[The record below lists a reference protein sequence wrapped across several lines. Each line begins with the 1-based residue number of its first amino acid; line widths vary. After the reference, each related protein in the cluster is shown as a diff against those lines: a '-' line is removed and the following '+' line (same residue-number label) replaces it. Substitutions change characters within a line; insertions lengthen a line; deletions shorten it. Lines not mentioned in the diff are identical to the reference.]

1 MENYYSDA
9 ISRRYEYKYLIDRE
23 LARGVTAFLSQYL
36 ELDEYSIKGVNHNYS
51 VRSIYYDSPSFTCFH
66 EKLDGQKYREKFR
79 IRTYN
84 KPGTAPIFLEDKK
97 KNGSF
102 YEKRRAELNDD
113 TMRMIDDPHFDG
125 NGESSIPEKDK
136 SLIERFLFHL
146 RGKAYFPAV
155 LVAYDR
161 EAYVEPG
168 GNNIRV
174 TLDKNLRAVLFPSL
188 DEIYEEERLEYILYN
203 WIILEVKFS
212 QLVPRW
218 LKRLV
223 SLFNLNRQACS
234 KYCTSIG
241 HFLGEAPELK
251 GSVANV

>member
-1 MENYYSDA
+1 MEKYSEA
-9 ISRRYEYKYLIDRE
+9 SNRRCEYKYLIGRE
-23 LARGVTAFLSQYL
+23 PVSEVTGFLSQHL
-36 ELDEYSIKGVNHNYS
+36 KLDEYSRERENNSYT

-79 IRTYN
+79 VRTYN
-84 KPGTAPIFLEDKK
+84 EPGTAPIFLEDKK
-97 KNGSF
+97 KNGLF
-102 YEKRRAELNDD
+102 YEKPRAELSDD
-113 TMRMIDDPHFDG
+113 TIRIIDDPNFDS
-125 NGESSIPEKDK
+125 NEEMAIPEEDRT
-136 SLIERFLFHL
+136 LIDRFLFHL
-146 RGKAYFPAV
+146 RGKGYFPVA

-161 EAYVEPG
+161 EAYIEPG

-174 TLDKNLRAVLFPSL
+174 TLDKNLRAGLFPSL
-188 DEIYEEERLEYILYN
+188 DQIHEEERLEYILYN

-251 GSVANV
+251 ESVANV

>member
-1 MENYYSDA
+1 MKGYSEA
-9 ISRRYEYKYLIDRE
+9 INRRYEYKYLLRRE
-23 LARGVTAFLSQYL
+23 LARGITTFLSQHL
-36 ELDEYSIKGVNHNYS
+36 ELDEYCLERENQNYT
-51 VRSIYYDSPSFTCFH
+51 VRSIYYDNPGFKCFH

-84 KPGTAPIFLEDKK
+84 KPVTAPIFLEDKK

-102 YEKRRAELNDD
+102 YEKHRAELSDD
-113 TMRMIDDPHFDG
+113 TMRMIDDPHF
-125 NGESSIPEKDK
+125 NANEERSIPEKDK
-136 SLIERFLFHL
+136 SLIDRFLFHL
-146 RGKAYFPAV
+146 RGKAYFPSA
-155 LVAYDR
+155 LVAYER

-174 TLDKNLRAVLFPSL
+174 TLDKNLRAVLFPDL
-188 DEIYEEERLEYILYN
+188 DQIYEEERLEYILYN

-212 QLVPRW
+212 QLLPRW

-234 KYCTSIG
+234 KYCTSVG

-251 GSVANV
+251 GSMANV